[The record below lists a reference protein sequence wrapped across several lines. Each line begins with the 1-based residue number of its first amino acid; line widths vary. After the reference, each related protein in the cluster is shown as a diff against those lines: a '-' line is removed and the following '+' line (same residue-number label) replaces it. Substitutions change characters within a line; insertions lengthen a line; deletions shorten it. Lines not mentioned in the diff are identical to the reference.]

1 MLSNIELFFSLNEH
15 SPVICCFSKKLPP
28 KKCNDKIIWM
38 FFLLRSHPISYHTVG
53 LCCSLRARTSPNWS
67 PAQNE
72 LSEAQSK
79 GDASSLSGQGS
90 PRIKGELYFTHTH
103 MHAHTRT
110 DLLWKTYLPSYFTVW
125 FQQDCFSPSIF
136 PSPMIACFLQ
146 TTPQMITSLFS
157 GPQHKWL
164 PVSWSLQGWITV
176 QRATVTKAVL
186 GPTGGSFLP
195 LGDNERRHYH
205 LMPLGLSVKVTFFF
219 P

>member
-1 MLSNIELFFSLNEH
+1 MSLQELSGSPCFWDPRSLPKEAPHFLILWLVFQVTWLWQPDLSHKLASLKIFRHTNFFSSLMLSNIELFFSLNEH

-110 DLLWKTYLPSYFTVW
+110 DLPWKTYLHTSQSGSNKTVFLLPYFQAPWLHASYK
-125 FQQDCFSPSIF
+125 P
-136 PSPMIACFLQ
+136 PP
-146 TTPQMITSLFS
+146 
-157 GPQHKWL
+157 KW
-164 PVSWSLQGWITV
+164 
-176 QRATVTKAVL
+176 
-186 GPTGGSFLP
+186 
-195 LGDNERRHYH
+195 
-205 LMPLGLSVKVTFFF
+205 
-219 P
+219 